1 MTTFTLANSMSR
13 LVLLGSA
20 AFLLHAGGVLA
31 ADRGDDA
38 QAQARELLAGT
49 AKRSPAA
56 VTSAVLPA
64 ATSQAALEPQEQ
76 ARRLIL
82 GTPRAGTSVESYA
95 ALNSKTTSSSGAEPR
110 GIRRG
115 YSDAQALARRM
126 ITRAG

>member
-1 MTTFTLANSMSR
+1 MTTFTHANSMSR

-20 AFLLHAGGVLA
+20 AFLLQAGGVLA
-31 ADRGDDA
+31 ADRADDA

-56 VTSAVLPA
+56 ATSAALPA
-64 ATSQAALEPQEQ
+64 ATSQAALAPQEQ

-82 GTPRAGTSVESYA
+82 GTPRAGTGVKSYA
-95 ALNSKTTSSSGAEPR
+95 ALDSKGTSSSGAQRR

-115 YSDAQALARRM
+115 YSDAQALAQRM

>member
-1 MTTFTLANSMSR
+1 MTNTLANSMSR

-56 VTSAVLPA
+56 ATSAVLPA

-82 GTPRAGTSVESYA
+82 GTPRAGTGVESYA
-95 ALNSKTTSSSGAEPR
+95 ALNSKTTSSGAERR

-115 YSDAQALARRM
+115 YSDAQALAQRM